1 MDEPRFKKLK
11 VWQESMELAK
21 EIYETTKDFPQNE
34 KYGLSS
40 QLQRAAVSIPS
51 NIAEGTGR
59 GTKKDFSHFLN
70 HARGS
75 LYEIITQL
83 EICFDIGLISKEKM
97 ILFQERCESL
107 SKQINSLINSLKE
120 ET

>member
-1 MDEPRFKKLK
+1 MDEPRFKKLR
-11 VWQESMELAK
+11 VWQESMKLAK

-59 GTKKDFSHFLN
+59 GTKKDFSHFLSQ
-70 HARGS
+70 ARGS

-83 EICFDIGLISKEKM
+83 EICFDIGLISTEKM
-97 ILFQERCESL
+97 VLFQERCESL
-107 SKQINSLINSLKE
+107 SKQINALMISLKE
-120 ET
+120 EM